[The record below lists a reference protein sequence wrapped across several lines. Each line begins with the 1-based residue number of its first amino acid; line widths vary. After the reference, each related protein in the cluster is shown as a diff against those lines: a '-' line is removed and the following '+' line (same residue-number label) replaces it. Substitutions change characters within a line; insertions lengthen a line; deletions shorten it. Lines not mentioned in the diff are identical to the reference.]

1 MSKKINSI
9 DLSEVSTGPY
19 IMIFR
24 TSLNI
29 IASTARIAFQFAV
42 LVMLLVFQAI
52 SLPAHA
58 GNLPA
63 ADAKSVRAV
72 VEGQLAAFAK
82 DDANKAFSFAAP
94 NVREALGSAA
104 NFMSM
109 VRSDY
114 PVVYRPASVAFL
126 KAEGGDGDV
135 IQRVQMVDT
144 SGEVWLATYSLQKQK
159 DKSWRITGCT
169 VVAYKGRM
177 V

>member
-1 MSKKINSI
+1 MLT
-9 DLSEVSTGPY
+9 LS
-19 IMIFR
+19 R
-24 TSLNI
+24 TSFQAL
-29 IASTARIAFQFAV
+29 ARTVKAAFQFGA
-42 LVMLLVFQAI
+42 LVMLLAFQAI

-58 GNLPA
+58 GNLSA
-63 ADAKSVRAV
+63 AEEKSIRAV

-126 KAEGGDGDV
+126 KAEGNQGGV
-135 IQRVQMVDT
+135 TQPVQMVDT
-144 SGEVWLATYSLQKQK
+144 NGSAWLAVYSLQKQK
-159 DKSWRITGCT
+159 DKSWLITGCS
-169 VVAYKGRM
+169 VVENKGRM